1 MNARPELPSLHA
13 LHCFDVASRSANF
26 TEAARTLHLTH
37 GAISRQIR
45 ALETALGV
53 RLFVRGARNVALTA
67 DGTALM
73 QVTERAFGILHEG
86 VAQMQR
92 RHERPLVL
100 SCEPTLALQWLIP
113 RLASFYEAHPEQV
126 VHIESSG
133 GPIDFAR
140 TGVDLAI
147 RRQDFPIAPGLAC
160 EPLMDEWLGPVCS
173 PTYAKKLRGKHGL
186 DAVTLLH
193 TRTRPHAFRDW
204 AKAASLRLRPK
215 RQLTFDHFSLSL
227 QSATA
232 GLGLAIGPSPLVAD
246 ALQTGQLV
254 APFGFVRGDVGYVLL
269 GPSHGETDPRLHV
282 LRDWL
287 MAQAKGV
294 VLSKSS
300 RFNVPSTG

>member
-1 MNARPELPSLHA
+1 MNALPSLHA
-13 LHCFDVASRSANF
+13 LHCFDVASRSTSF

-53 RLFVRGARNVALTA
+53 RLFVRGGRQVSLTA
-67 DGTALM
+67 EGTALK
-73 QVTERAFGILHEG
+73 QITERAFGILHEG
-86 VAQMQR
+86 IAEMQR

-113 RLASFYEAHPEQV
+113 RLSGLYEAHPDLV

-140 TGVDLAI
+140 AGVDLAI
-147 RRQDFPIAPGLAC
+147 RRQDFPIAPGIAC

-173 PTYAKKLRGKHGL
+173 PGYAKSLRGKHALG
-186 DAVTLLH
+186 AVTLLH

-204 AKAASLRLRPK
+204 SKATSHRLRAK

-227 QSATA
+227 QSAIA
-232 GLGLAIGPSPLVAD
+232 GLGLAIGPFPLVAD
-246 ALQTGQLV
+246 ALKTNQLV
-254 APFGFVRGDVGYVLL
+254 APFGFVRGDVGYVVLS
-269 GPSHGETDPRLHV
+269 PAHHETDLRLQV
-282 LRDWL
+282 LGGWL
-287 MAQAKGV
+287 RSQAGELQPSGV
-294 VLSKSS
+294 GKV
-300 RFNVPSTG
+300 RRR